1 MTLKSSK
8 AAAVKKTKK
17 QVIVEDSPGFTHSES
32 KLINH
37 LEVKKKVK
45 HVKVAEEESGKVG
58 NMFKKKKKNID
69 AEEQEEK
76 EEKKKEKKSSK
87 MEVDNEDFEVVKT
100 SKKAKKAEE
109 TESLGEVVI
118 PGFSAPKK
126 SAPKRKHEEEKTDGK
141 KAKKAVG
148 EQTSVFKKKEK
159 EALKVERKTKENENR
174 YLLSVKAIKLWEEL
188 RREDTTKERQLSI
201 SADLYGLIKTHA
213 PELVFAHDTARV
225 IECLFEKSSQDIRDA
240 LFNELKS
247 HTINMAK
254 AQYAHF
260 YLMKVLR
267 HGNKEQRNYVITAL
281 SGKVVFLMKHKF
293 ASKVVETA
301 YNDWAN
307 ASQRALLSQEFY
319 GPEFKLFKDESI
331 TTLSA
336 ALAKHPEKREVFLKH
351 MSQAI
356 EPIIAKGVFNH
367 SLLHRLTNE
376 YLTHCN
382 ENERSEM
389 IQSLRQAVVQVLHTR
404 DGARVGMTCIWY
416 GTQKDRKDIIK
427 SFKGH
432 VTKICLE
439 EHGHMVLMALFDA
452 VDDTKLVAKAIV
464 TEIAT
469 NWRDIAVHE
478 HGRKVVMYLLAGR
491 DSKYTHPQI
500 IDILKQGDGNPNSK
514 KDMATRH
521 KELLQYASPSWLE
534 AVSHEPEMWLKDSK
548 NCLVL
553 GSILKFCVGEE
564 LQAAFKAVASVIGNP
579 LDQDLRNAFSSN
591 GEKVQYW
598 VEQSAVH
605 MTIKK
610 LIQFDK
616 LRTQPP
622 YFSQA
627 IIDEVDSD
635 EIKGWL
641 SCNRGSFLLVLMV
654 ETEINSVIQA
664 VLEKL
669 KNLRKF
675 LQKQTNKGAD
685 ILDSKLAKLEPI

>member
-641 SCNRGSFLLVLMV
+641 SCNRGSFVLVLMV